1 MRKTLPKRKIGRDTP
16 PKIVYLIGFLAY
28 AAWGAWAY
36 LLLYR
41 PPDETVDRLLFVLA
55 FCGAIFF
62 TALFLFYQIG
72 KVATGK
78 AAEVVFYPAVRRA
91 FLTSIFFLA
100 TALMRLVGIF
110 SWINAGLLALVLLL
124 TEIWKST
131 R

>member
-1 MRKTLPKRKIGRDTP
+1 MRKTLSKRKISRDTP

-36 LLLYR
+36 LLLYQ
-41 PPDETVDRLLFVLA
+41 PPNETVNRLFFVLA
-55 FCGAIFF
+55 FCVAIFF

-72 KVATGK
+72 KIATGK
-78 AAEVVFYPAVRRA
+78 AAEVVFYPAARRA
-91 FLTSIFFLA
+91 FFASAFFLT
-100 TALMRLVGIF
+100 TALMQLIGIF
-110 SWINAGLLALVLLL
+110 SWLNAGLLALILLL

>member
-1 MRKTLPKRKIGRDTP
+1 MRKTLNRRKINRDTP

-28 AAWGAWAY
+28 AAWGGWAY

-41 PPDETVDRLLFVLA
+41 PPDEPVNRLFFVLS

-62 TALFLFYQIG
+62 TALFLFYQLG
-72 KVATGK
+72 KIATGK
-78 AAEVVFYPAVRRA
+78 AAEVVFYPAARRA
-91 FLTSIFFLA
+91 FFASIFFLA

-110 SWINAGLLALVLLL
+110 SWINAGLLALILLL